1 MGEYKTGDY
10 KISDIYQGGYS
21 SLDPSNNY
29 IAAGALGMTT
39 DPRTAN
45 ILQEVSTKLSSG
57 VKQIEISAVSPEV
70 FDAMPKQHLKEVN
83 RLSKLTGID
92 VSLHAPVI
100 DVSGIDPRSGFSESE
115 RELSE
120 RKVTEALLR
129 AKELNP
135 DGSIPVTFHSAEGIP
150 GSQLL
155 PPSERK
161 EEEKYRR
168 LIVINKETGKM
179 APLEPETKY
188 YPEMKE
194 LKPGTREKLRRG
206 EIKPQE
212 LREKHYERI
221 PLEKGK
227 RESPEKRIGILNDT
241 EWDNSLSQTFFN
253 QERAQE
259 ILGKNQVQIQHVLK
273 ELNEMQKTEG
283 RIDPR
288 VFSPK
293 QIQAYNSMITAQ
305 NYLQDVH
312 QQANT
317 LFSKAYK
324 FGNEHQREILKA
336 YSEQFRKD
344 MEKSPHDPFIQARA
358 MQDLINNMK
367 SPQVTPEMYVPIEG
381 FAVEKSSKT
390 FGNAAFN
397 AYKKFKDKAPTLVI
411 ENPPVGSALSTG
423 EDIKKIVEES
433 REKFIERAMNPDDRK
448 LPKDQRGLGMSE
460 SQARKEAEK
469 IIGATWDVG
478 HINMLRKY
486 GYSEEEIVKETEK
499 IAPYLKHVHLSD
511 NFGFEHTE
519 LPMGMG
525 NVPLKKMMEK
535 LGKKG
540 VEAKK
545 VIEAA
550 HWWQHFKAPPFQ
562 EVLEAVGSPVY
573 SMKMAP
579 FWYQAAG
586 LQEGYFSGYGQMLP
600 QINYETFGAGF
611 SQLPQELGGQMPGA
625 KGSRMSGRP
634 ME

>member
-1 MGEYKTGDY
+1 MVEYKIGGY
-10 KISDIYQGGYS
+10 KIPDIYQGGYS

-29 IAAGALGMTT
+29 IAAGAMGMTT

-57 VKQIEISAVSPEV
+57 VKQIEISAVSPEI

-92 VSLHAPVI
+92 VSLHAPVM

-135 DGSIPVTFHSAEGIP
+135 DGSIPVTFHSAEGVP

-155 PPSERK
+155 PPSQRK
-161 EEEKYRR
+161 EGEEYKR
-168 LIVINKETGKM
+168 LIVINKETGRL
-179 APLEPETKY
+179 APLEPDIQYIPGTEK
-188 YPEMKE
+188 
-194 LKPGTREKLRRG
+194 LKP
-206 EIKPQE
+206 
-212 LREKHYERI
+212 ERH
-221 PLEKGK
+221 P
-227 RESPEKRIGILNDT
+227 PEQRLKILNKT
-241 EWDNSLSQTFFN
+241 EWDNSLNQVFFN

-259 ILGKNQVQIQHVLK
+259 ILGKNQVQIQHIL
-273 ELNEMQKTEG
+273 EDLNAMQKVKG

-288 VFSPK
+288 IFSPK
-293 QIQAYNSMITAQ
+293 QIQAYNNMITVQ

-317 LFSKAYK
+317 LFSKAYE
-324 FGNEHQREILKA
+324 FGDEHQKEILKA
-336 YSEQFRKD
+336 YSEQLRKD
-344 MEKSPHDPFIQARA
+344 IEKNPHDPFVQARA
-358 MQDLINNMK
+358 MQDFINNMK
-367 SPQVTPEMYVPIEG
+367 SPQITPEMYVPIEG
-381 FAVEKSSKT
+381 FAVEKSSQT

-397 AYKKFKDKAPTLVI
+397 AYKKFKDKAPILVI
-411 ENPPVGSALSTG
+411 ENPPAGLALSTG
-423 EDIKKIVEES
+423 EDIKKIIEES
-433 REKFIERAMNPDDRK
+433 RKHFVKKAVSD
-448 LPKDQRGLGMSE
+448 GMSE
-460 SQARKEAEK
+460 SQAREEAEK

-499 IAPYLKHVHLSD
+499 VAPYVKHVHLSD

-535 LGKKG
+535 LGEKG

-550 HWWQHFKAPPFQ
+550 HWWQHFKTPPFQ

-579 FWYQAAG
+579 YWNQAAG

-611 SQLPQELGGQMPGA
+611 SQLPQELGGQVPGA
-625 KGSRMSGRP
+625 KGGRMSGRP

>member
-57 VKQIEISAVSPEV
+57 VKQIEISAVSPEI

-120 RKVTEALLR
+120 KKVTEALLR
-129 AKELNP
+129 SKELNP

-150 GSQLL
+150 GSQFL
-155 PPSERK
+155 PPSQRK
-161 EEEKYRR
+161 EEGEYKK
-168 LIVINKETGKM
+168 LIVVNKDSGKM
-179 APLEPETKY
+179 APLEPETRY
-188 YPEMKE
+188 YPEK
-194 LKPGTREKLRRG
+194 EKLEPEHLTPEQRR
-206 EIKPQE
+206 E
-212 LREKHYERI
+212 
-221 PLEKGK
+221 
-227 RESPEKRIGILNDT
+227 ILNET
-241 EWDNSLSQTFFN
+241 EWDNSLSQVFFN

-259 ILGKNQVQIQHVLK
+259 ILGKNQVQIQHILE
-273 ELNEMQKTEG
+273 ELNKMQKAEG
-283 RIDPR
+283 GIDPG

-293 QIQAYNSMITAQ
+293 QIQAYNNLLATE

-312 QQANT
+312 QQANI
-317 LFSKAYK
+317 LFSKAYE
-324 FGNEHQREILKA
+324 FGNEHQREILKT

-344 MEKSPHDPFIQARA
+344 IEKSPHDPFVQARA
-358 MQDLINNMK
+358 MQGLINNMK
-367 SPQVTPEMYVPIEG
+367 SRQVTPEMWVPVEE

>member
-1 MGEYKTGDY
+1 MAEYKIGGY
-10 KISDIYQGGYS
+10 KIPDIYQGGYS
-21 SLDPSNNY
+21 SFDSSNNY
-29 IAAGALGMTT
+29 ITAGTMGMTT
-39 DPRTAN
+39 DPRVAN

-70 FDAMPKQHLKEVN
+70 FDSMPKQHLKEVN

-92 VSLHAPVI
+92 VSLHAPVM

-135 DGSIPVTFHSAEGIP
+135 DGNIPVTFHSAEGIP
-150 GSQLL
+150 SSQLL

-161 EEEKYRR
+161 EEEKHRK
-168 LIVINKETGKM
+168 LIVVNKETGKM
-179 APLEPETKY
+179 APLEPEIRY
-188 YPEMKE
+188 I
-194 LKPGTREKLRRG
+194 PGTEKL
-206 EIKPQE
+206 E
-212 LREKHYERI
+212 
-221 PLEKGK
+221 
-227 RESPEKRIGILNDT
+227 PEKRSTEQRRDTLNKT
-241 EWDNSLSQTFFN
+241 EWDNSLNQVFFN

-259 ILGKNQVQIQHVLK
+259 ILGKNQVQIQHILEQLTQMEK
-273 ELNEMQKTEG
+273 ATGK
-283 RIDPR
+283 IDPR
-288 VFSPK
+288 VFSPS
-293 QIQAYNSMITAQ
+293 QIQAYNNLKTAD
-305 NYLQDVH
+305 NYLQDVR
-312 QQANT
+312 QQANA
-317 LFSKAYK
+317 LFSKAYE
-324 FGNEHQREILKA
+324 FGDEHQKEILKA
-336 YSEQFRKD
+336 YSEKFRKD
-344 MEKSPHDPFIQARA
+344 IEGPYNPFVHARA

-367 SPQVTPEMYVPIEG
+367 SQQVAPEMYVPVEE
-381 FAVEKSSKT
+381 FAVEKSSQT

-411 ENPPVGSALSTG
+411 ENPPAGFALSTG
-423 EDIKKIVEES
+423 EDIKNMVKES
-433 REKFIERAMNPDDRK
+433 RKQFVEKAKEE
-448 LPKDQRGLGMSE
+448 GMSE

-499 IAPYLKHVHLSD
+499 VAPYVKHVHLSD

-525 NVPLKKMMEK
+525 NVPLKEMMKK
-535 LGKKG
+535 LGEKG
-540 VEAKK
+540 VKAKK

-550 HWWQHFKAPPFQ
+550 SWWQHFKTPPFQ

-579 FWYQAAG
+579 YWNQAAG

-625 KGSRMSGRP
+625 KGSRMSGTP

>member
-1 MGEYKTGDY
+1 MVEYEIGGY
-10 KISDIYQGGYS
+10 KIPDIYQGSYS

-29 IAAGALGMTT
+29 IAAGTLGMTT

-70 FDAMPKQHLKEVN
+70 FDSMPRQQLKEVN

-115 RELSE
+115 REISE
-120 RKVTEALLR
+120 KKVTEALLR

-161 EEEKYRR
+161 EGKKYKR
-168 LIVINKETGKM
+168 LLVVNRETGRL
-179 APLEPETKY
+179 APLEEEKKF
-188 YPEMKE
+188 YPGEGEVRKE
-194 LKPGTREKLRRG
+194 V
-206 EIKPQE
+206 
-212 LREKHYERI
+212 YD
-221 PLEKGK
+221 
-227 RESPEKRIGILNDT
+227 PEKNLKVLNHT
-241 EWDNSLSQTFFN
+241 EWDNTLSQIEFN
-253 QERAQE
+253 RVRADEILKDVNPIFRDLYVNWRVSEVNPSAVPASVLNELNNLSAEESEQLRKIHAAATYTDQANKTAIAAFDKAYKNSKTEEEKKLLEIASKKYGE
-259 ILGKNQVQIQHVLK
+259 ILGIKDGKKTDPRSFDPKTQSDALFTLIRGLEK
-273 ELNEMQKTEG
+273 LSPELN
-283 RIDPR
+283 
-288 VFSPK
+288 
-293 QIQAYNSMITAQ
+293 
-305 NYLQDVH
+305 
-312 QQANT
+312 
-317 LFSKAYK
+317 
-324 FGNEHQREILKA
+324 
-336 YSEQFRKD
+336 
-344 MEKSPHDPFIQARA
+344 
-358 MQDLINNMK
+358 
-367 SPQVTPEMYVPIEG
+367 VPIEG
-381 FAVEKSSKT
+381 FAVEKSAQT

-411 ENPPVGSALSTG
+411 ENPPAGFALSTG
-423 EDIKKIVEES
+423 EDIKNIVKES
-433 REKFIERAMNPDDRK
+433 RKHFVENATKPTNK
-448 LPKDQRGLGMSE
+448 GGLGMGK
-460 SQARKEAEK
+460 SQAKEEAEK

-486 GYSEEEIVKETEK
+486 GYTEEEIVKETEK
-499 IAPYLKHVHLSD
+499 VAPYVKHVHLSD

-519 LPMGMG
+519 LPIGMG

-535 LGKKG
+535 LGEKG

-545 VIEAA
+545 IVEAA
-550 HWWQHFKAPPFQ
+550 SWWQHFKTPPFQ

-573 SMKMAP
+573 AMKMAP

-586 LQEGYFSGYGQMLP
+586 LREEYSSGYGQMLP
-600 QINYETFGAGF
+600 QINYETWGSGF
-611 SQLPQELGGQMPGA
+611 SMASLPIELGGQIPGA
-625 KGSRMSGRP
+625 KGGRMSGRP

>member
-1 MGEYKTGDY
+1 
-10 KISDIYQGGYS
+10 
-21 SLDPSNNY
+21 
-29 IAAGALGMTT
+29 
-39 DPRTAN
+39 
-45 ILQEVSTKLSSG
+45 
-57 VKQIEISAVSPEV
+57 
-70 FDAMPKQHLKEVN
+70 
-83 RLSKLTGID
+83 
-92 VSLHAPVI
+92 
-100 DVSGIDPRSGFSESE
+100 
-115 RELSE
+115 
-120 RKVTEALLR
+120 
-129 AKELNP
+129 
-135 DGSIPVTFHSAEGIP
+135 
-150 GSQLL
+150 
-155 PPSERK
+155 
-161 EEEKYRR
+161 
-168 LIVINKETGKM
+168 M
-179 APLEPETKY
+179 APLEEEKKF
-188 YPEMKE
+188 YPGEKE
-194 LKPGTREKLRRG
+194 LKEK
-206 EIKPQE
+206 I
-212 LREKHYERI
+212 YN
-221 PLEKGK
+221 
-227 RESPEKRIGILNDT
+227 PEKNLKVLNDT
-241 EWDNSLSQTFFN
+241 EWDNSLNQTFFN

-259 ILGKNQVQIQHVLK
+259 ILGKNQVQIQHLLE
-273 ELNEMQKTEG
+273 ELNEMPKTEG

-288 VFSPK
+288 IFTPK
-293 QIQAYNSMITAQ
+293 QIQAYNNMITAQ

-312 QQANT
+312 QQTNT

-344 MEKSPHDPFIQARA
+344 MEESPHDPFIQAKA
-358 MQDLINNMK
+358 IQGLINNMK
-367 SPQVTPEMYVPIEG
+367 SPQVTPKMYVPVEG
-381 FAVEKSSKT
+381 FAIEKSSQT

-397 AYKKFKDKAPTLVI
+397 SYKKFKDKAPTLVI
-411 ENPPVGSALSTG
+411 ENPPAGFALSTG
-423 EDIKKIVEES
+423 EDIKKMVEES
-433 REKFIERAMNPDDRK
+433 RKHFVKKAVSD
-448 LPKDQRGLGMSE
+448 GMSE

-545 VIEAA
+545 IIEAA
-550 HWWQHFKAPPFQ
+550 GWWQHFKTPPFQ

-579 FWYQAAG
+579 YWNQAAG

-600 QINYETFGAGF
+600 EGHYKTWGSGF
-611 SQLPQELGGQMPGA
+611 SMASLPMELGGQMPGA
-625 KGSRMSGRP
+625 GGSRMSGRP

>member
-1 MGEYKTGDY
+1 MAEYKTGGY
-10 KISDIYQGGYS
+10 KIPDIYQGGYS
-21 SLDPSNNY
+21 SFDSSNNY
-29 IAAGALGMTT
+29 ITAGTMGMTT
-39 DPRTAN
+39 DPRVAN

-70 FDAMPKQHLKEVN
+70 FDSMPRQHLKEVN

-92 VSLHAPVI
+92 VSLHAPVM

-161 EEEKYRR
+161 EGKKYKR
-168 LIVINKETGKM
+168 LLVINKETGKM
-179 APLEPETKY
+179 APLEEEKKF
-188 YPEMKE
+188 YPGEK
-194 LKPGTREKLRRG
+194 KVRE
-206 EIKPQE
+206 EI
-212 LREKHYERI
+212 YD
-221 PLEKGK
+221 
-227 RESPEKRIGILNDT
+227 PEKNLRVLNHT
-241 EWDNSLSQTFFN
+241 EWDNTLSQIEFN
-253 QERAQE
+253 RVRAE
-259 ILGKNQVQIQHVLK
+259 EVLK
-273 ELNEMQKTEG
+273 DVNPIFRDLYVNWRVSEINPAAVPPNVLHDLNNLSTEELEQLRTIHAAATYTDQATKTAIAAFDKAYTNSKTEEEKKLLELVSKKYG
-283 RIDPR
+283 EMLGIKDGKKIDPR
-288 VFSPK
+288 SFDPKTQSDALFTLIQGLEKLSPE
-293 QIQAYNSMITAQ
+293 
-305 NYLQDVH
+305 L
-312 QQANT
+312 
-317 LFSKAYK
+317 
-324 FGNEHQREILKA
+324 
-336 YSEQFRKD
+336 
-344 MEKSPHDPFIQARA
+344 
-358 MQDLINNMK
+358 
-367 SPQVTPEMYVPIEG
+367 YVPIEG
-381 FAVEKSSKT
+381 FAVEKSGQT

-397 AYKKFKDKAPTLVI
+397 SYKKFKDKAPILVI
-411 ENPPVGSALSTG
+411 ENPPAGFALSTG
-423 EDIKKIVEES
+423 EDIKNMVEES
-433 REKFIERAMNPDDRK
+433 RKHFVKKAVSD
-448 LPKDQRGLGMSE
+448 GMSE
-460 SQARKEAEK
+460 SQAKKEAEK

-540 VEAKK
+540 FEAKK
-545 VIEAA
+545 IIEAA
-550 HWWQHFKAPPFQ
+550 SWWQHIKTPPLQ
-562 EVLEAVGSPVY
+562 ETLEAVGSPVY
-573 SMKMAP
+573 EMKMAP

-586 LQEGYFSGYGQMLP
+586 LYEGYSSGYGQIFP
-600 QINYETFGAGF
+600 QIHEETFGAGI
-611 SQLPQELGGQMPGA
+611 SQLPPELGGQMQRAG
-625 KGSRMSGRP
+625 GRMSGRP

>member
-1 MGEYKTGDY
+1 MTEYKIGGY
-10 KISDIYQGGYS
+10 KIPDIYQGGYS

-29 IAAGALGMTT
+29 IAAGAMGMTT

-57 VKQIEISAVSPEV
+57 VKHIEISAVSPEV

-120 RKVTEALLR
+120 KKVTEALLR

-161 EEEKYRR
+161 EGKKYKR
-168 LIVINKETGKM
+168 LLVVNKETGRI
-179 APLEPETKY
+179 APLEEEKKF
-188 YPEMKE
+188 YPGE
-194 LKPGTREKLRRG
+194 G
-206 EIKPQE
+206 EI
-212 LREKHYERI
+212 REEIYD
-221 PLEKGK
+221 
-227 RESPEKRIGILNDT
+227 PEKNLKVLNHT
-241 EWDNSLSQTFFN
+241 EWDNTLSQIEFN
-253 QERAQE
+253 RVRADEILKDVNPIFRDLYVNWRVSEINPAAVPASVLNELNNLSAEESEQLRKIHAAATYTDQANKTAIAAFDKAYTNSKTEEEKKLLEIVSKKYGE
-259 ILGKNQVQIQHVLK
+259 ILGIKDGKKTDPRSFDPKTQSDALFTLIQGLEK
-273 ELNEMQKTEG
+273 LSPELN
-283 RIDPR
+283 
-288 VFSPK
+288 
-293 QIQAYNSMITAQ
+293 
-305 NYLQDVH
+305 
-312 QQANT
+312 
-317 LFSKAYK
+317 
-324 FGNEHQREILKA
+324 
-336 YSEQFRKD
+336 
-344 MEKSPHDPFIQARA
+344 
-358 MQDLINNMK
+358 
-367 SPQVTPEMYVPIEG
+367 VPIEE
-381 FAVEKSSKT
+381 FAVEKSAQT

-397 AYKKFKDKAPTLVI
+397 AYKKFKDKVPTLVI
-411 ENPPVGSALSTG
+411 ENPPAGFALSTG
-423 EDIKKIVEES
+423 EDIKNIVKES
-433 REKFIERAMNPDDRK
+433 RKHFVKKAVSE
-448 LPKDQRGLGMSE
+448 GMSE
-460 SQARKEAEK
+460 SQAKEEAEK

-486 GYSEEEIVKETEK
+486 GYTEEEIVEETKK
-499 IAPYLKHVHLSD
+499 IAPYVKHVHLSD

-540 VEAKK
+540 FESKK
-545 VIEAA
+545 IIEAA
-550 HWWQHFKAPPFQ
+550 SWWQHFKTPPFQ

-579 FWYQAAG
+579 YWNQVTG

>member
-1 MGEYKTGDY
+1 MVEYKTGGY

-21 SLDPSNNY
+21 SLNPSNNYPKNNY

-39 DPRTAN
+39 DPRVAN

-70 FDAMPKQHLKEVN
+70 FDSMPKQQLKEVN

-92 VSLHAPVI
+92 VSLHGPVVNI
-100 DVSGIDPRSGFSESE
+100 SGINQQGFSEAEREASE
-115 RELSE
+115 R
-120 RKVTEALLR
+120 RVADTLLR

-135 DGSIPVTFHSAEGIP
+135 DGNIPVTFHSAEGIP

-155 PPSERK
+155 PPSQRK
-161 EEEKYRR
+161 KREEYKK
-168 LIVINKETGKM
+168 LIVVNKDSGKM
-179 APLEPETKY
+179 APLEPEIEY
-188 YPEMKE
+188 YPK
-194 LKPGTREKLRRG
+194 KEKLEPERR
-206 EIKPQE
+206 
-212 LREKHYERI
+212 
-221 PLEKGK
+221 
-227 RESPEKRIGILNDT
+227 SPEQRLETFNET
-241 EWDNSLSQTFFN
+241 EWDNSLSQVFFN

-259 ILGKNQVQIQHVLK
+259 ILGKNQVQIQHILE
-273 ELNEMQKTEG
+273 ELNKMQDAKG

-288 VFSPK
+288 IFSPK
-293 QIQAYNSMITAQ
+293 QIQAYNNIITVQ

-324 FGNEHQREILKA
+324 FGDEHQREILKA

-344 MEKSPHDPFIQARA
+344 TEKSPNNPFVQAQA
-358 MQDLINNMK
+358 MQELINNMK
-367 SPQVTPEMYVPIEG
+367 SRQVTPKMWVPIEE
-381 FAVEKSSKT
+381 FAVEKSAQT
-390 FGNAAFN
+390 FGNSAFS

-411 ENPPVGSALSTG
+411 ENPPATFALSTG
-423 EDIKKIVEES
+423 EDIKNIVEES
-433 REKFIERAMNPDDRK
+433 RKQFVEKAKEE
-448 LPKDQRGLGMSE
+448 GMSE

-469 IIGATWDVG
+469 LIGATWDVG

-486 GYSEEEIVKETEK
+486 GYTEEDIVKETEK
-499 IAPYLKHVHLSD
+499 VAPYVKHVHLSD

-540 VEAKK
+540 FEAKK
-545 VIEAA
+545 IIEAA
-550 HWWQHFKAPPFQ
+550 SWWQHFKTPPFQ
-562 EVLEAVGSPVY
+562 EVLEGVGSPVY

-579 FWYQAAG
+579 YWNQTTE

-600 QINYETFGAGF
+600 QMNYETWGSGF
-611 SQLPQELGGQMPGA
+611 SMASLPMELGGQMPGA

>member
-1 MGEYKTGDY
+1 MAEYKTGGY
-10 KISDIYQGGYS
+10 KIPDIYQGGYS

-29 IAAGALGMTT
+29 ITAGTIGMTT
-39 DPRTAN
+39 DPRVAN

-57 VKQIEISAVSPEV
+57 AKHIEISAVSPEV
-70 FDAMPKQHLKEVN
+70 FDSMPGPYLKGVN
-83 RLSKLTGID
+83 QLSKLTGID

-129 AKELNP
+129 AKELDP
-135 DGSIPVTFHSAEGIP
+135 DGNIPVTFHSAEGIP

-179 APLEPETKY
+179 APLEPETKH
-188 YPEMKE
+188 YP
-194 LKPGTREKLRRG
+194 KLTD
-206 EIKPQE
+206 
-212 LREKHYERI
+212 
-221 PLEKGK
+221 LEKGK
-227 RESPEKRIGILNDT
+227 YYSPEKRIEVLNET
-241 EWDNSLSQTFFN
+241 EWDNSLSQVFFN

-259 ILGKNQVQIQHVLK
+259 ILGKNQVQIQHIMEDLQK
-273 ELNEMQKTEG
+273 MQEETGKVDL
-283 RIDPR
+283 RIL
-288 VFSPK
+288 SPK
-293 QIQAYNSMITAQ
+293 QRQAYNNFLTAH

-312 QQANT
+312 QQVNN
-317 LFSKAYK
+317 LFSKAYE
-324 FGNEHQREILKA
+324 FGTDEQKHKLNKISEEFKSTIKENGNNPFAQSQAMNELVQNLKQEI
-336 YSEQFRKD
+336 
-344 MEKSPHDPFIQARA
+344 
-358 MQDLINNMK
+358 
-367 SPQVTPEMYVPIEG
+367 TPEMYVPIEG

-411 ENPPVGSALSTG
+411 ENPPAGFALSTG
-423 EDIKKIVEES
+423 EDIKNMVEES
-433 REKFIERAMNPDDRK
+433 RKHFVKKAVSD
-448 LPKDQRGLGMSE
+448 GMSE
-460 SQARKEAEK
+460 SQAKKEAEK

-540 VEAKK
+540 FEAKK
-545 VIEAA
+545 IIEAA
-550 HWWQHFKAPPFQ
+550 SWWQHIKTPPLQ
-562 EVLEAVGSPVY
+562 ETLEAVGSPVY
-573 SMKMAP
+573 EMKMAP

-586 LQEGYFSGYGQMLP
+586 LYEGYSSGYGQIFP
-600 QINYETFGAGF
+600 QIHEETFGAGI
-611 SQLPQELGGQMPGA
+611 SQLPPELGGQMQRAG
-625 KGSRMSGRP
+625 GRMSGRP

>member
-1 MGEYKTGDY
+1 MVEYKTGGY
-10 KISDIYQGGYS
+10 KIPDIYQGGYS

-29 IAAGALGMTT
+29 LAAGTLGMTT

-45 ILQEVSTKLSSG
+45 VLQEVSTKLSSG
-57 VKQIEISAVSPEV
+57 VKQIEIAAVSPEV

-120 RKVTEALLR
+120 KKVTEALLR

-161 EEEKYRR
+161 EGEEYKR
-168 LIVINKETGKM
+168 LIVINKETGRL
-179 APLEPETKY
+179 APLEPDIQYIPGTEK
-188 YPEMKE
+188 
-194 LKPGTREKLRRG
+194 LKPEKFSPEQKVEELNKTEWSNRISQLIFNKERADELLEKSKPFIEHLIE
-206 EIKPQE
+206 EIETGKFKEEDFKFSPDLQ
-212 LREKHYERI
+212 RAYRHYE
-221 PLEKGK
+221 
-227 RESPEKRIGILNDT
+227 NA
-241 EWDNSLSQTFFN
+241 QTYLHDIH
-253 QERAQE
+253 AQ
-259 ILGKNQVQIQHVLK
+259 
-273 ELNEMQKTEG
+273 T
-283 RIDPR
+283 
-288 VFSPK
+288 S
-293 QIQAYNSMITAQ
+293 S
-305 NYLQDVH
+305 
-312 QQANT
+312 
-317 LFSKAYK
+317 LFSRAYE
-324 FGNEHQREILKA
+324 FADEHQKEILKA
-336 YSEQFRKD
+336 YSENFGKNIKKD
-344 MEKSPHDPFIQARA
+344 SILNPFSKNKEPIPNPFVQAQA
-358 MQDLINNMK
+358 MHELIHGLK
-367 SPQVTPEMYVPIEG
+367 RITPEMYVPIEG
-381 FAVEKSSKT
+381 FAVEKSAKT

-397 AYKKFKDKAPTLVI
+397 SYKKFKDKTPILVI
-411 ENPPVGSALSTG
+411 ENPPAGLALSTG
-423 EDIKKIVEES
+423 EDIKNMVEES
-433 REKFIERAMNPDDRK
+433 RKHFVERAK
-448 LPKDQRGLGMSE
+448 EEGMSQ
-460 SQARKEAEK
+460 SQAREEAEK

-535 LGKKG
+535 LGEKG

-550 HWWQHFKAPPFQ
+550 HWWQHFKTPPFQ

-579 FWYQAAG
+579 YWNQAAG

-611 SQLPQELGGQMPGA
+611 SQLPQELGGQIPGE
-625 KGSRMSGRP
+625 KGSRMSGRS

>member
-1 MGEYKTGDY
+1 MAEYKIGGY
-10 KISDIYQGGYS
+10 KIPDIYQGGYS
-21 SLDPSNNY
+21 SFDSSNNY
-29 IAAGALGMTT
+29 ITAGTMGMTT
-39 DPRTAN
+39 DPRVAN

-92 VSLHAPVI
+92 VSLHAPVM

-129 AKELNP
+129 AKELDP
-135 DGSIPVTFHSAEGIP
+135 DGNIPVTFHSAEGIP
-150 GSQLL
+150 GSQFL

-161 EEEKYRR
+161 EEEKHRK
-168 LIVINKETGKM
+168 LIVVNKETGKM
-179 APLEPETKY
+179 APLEPEIEY
-188 YPEMKE
+188 YPGTEK
-194 LKPGTREKLRRG
+194 LKPERRSPEQRRDTLNKTEWGNRISQLIFNKERADELLEKSKPFIEHLIE
-206 EIKPQE
+206 EIETGKFKEEDFKFSPDLQ
-212 LREKHYERI
+212 RAYRHYE
-221 PLEKGK
+221 
-227 RESPEKRIGILNDT
+227 N
-241 EWDNSLSQTFFN
+241 
-253 QERAQE
+253 A
-259 ILGKNQVQIQHVLK
+259 
-273 ELNEMQKTEG
+273 
-283 RIDPR
+283 
-288 VFSPK
+288 
-293 QIQAYNSMITAQ
+293 QAYLHDLHTQTSS
-305 NYLQDVH
+305 
-312 QQANT
+312 
-317 LFSKAYK
+317 LFSRAYE
-324 FGNEHQREILKA
+324 FGNEHQKEILKA
-336 YSEQFRKD
+336 YSENFGKNIKKD
-344 MEKSPHDPFIQARA
+344 SIPNPVSKDKEPLPNPFVQAQA
-358 MQDLINNMK
+358 MHELIHGLK
-367 SPQVTPEMYVPIEG
+367 RITPEMYVPVEE
-381 FAVEKSSKT
+381 FAVEKSSQT

-411 ENPPVGSALSTG
+411 ENPPAGFALSTG
-423 EDIKKIVEES
+423 EDIKNMVEES
-433 REKFIERAMNPDDRK
+433 RKHFVKKAVSD
-448 LPKDQRGLGMSE
+448 GMSE
-460 SQARKEAEK
+460 SQAKKEAEK

-486 GYSEEEIVKETEK
+486 GYTEEEIVKETEK
-499 IAPYLKHVHLSD
+499 VAPYVKHVHLSD

-525 NVPLKKMMEK
+525 NVPLKEMMEK

-550 HWWQHFKAPPFQ
+550 SWWQHFKTPPFQ
-562 EVLEAVGSPVY
+562 ETLEAVGSPVY

-579 FWYQAAG
+579 YWNQAAG
-586 LQEGYFSGYGQMLP
+586 LYEGYFSGYGQMLP